1 MRQRLAEAQ
10 LAVILLTR
18 VPFGR
23 LRDPV
28 PPLGA
33 AAWAFPLAGLLVGLI
48 ACAVMAAALALG
60 LSAPVAGGLAL
71 GAQVMATGALHE
83 DGLADI
89 CDGFWGGASRE
100 RRLEIMRDSRI
111 GSYGTVGLI
120 LTLGLRW
127 LGLAAIAEAQA
138 LAAVIAV
145 AVASRV
151 APVAL
156 MAGLPPAR
164 VEGLGA
170 QGRAVGTA
178 SVLVAALIG
187 VLPLLLL
194 PQGGAA
200 LVAAALAV
208 AVLALVARRK
218 IGGQTG
224 DVLGAGQ
231 QASEIALL
239 LALGAYA

>member
-28 PPLGA
+28 ASLAA

-48 ACAVMAAALALG
+48 EGAVMTAALELG
-60 LSAPVAGGLAL
+60 QSPMIAGGLAL

-89 CDGFWGGASRE
+89 CDGFWGGTPRD
-100 RRLEIMRDSRI
+100 RRLEIVRDSRI
-111 GSYGTVGLI
+111 GSYGTVGLV

-127 LGLAAIAEAQA
+127 LGLVALAEAQA

-145 AVASRV
+145 AMASRV

-156 MAGLPPAR
+156 MAALPPAR

-170 QGRAVGTA
+170 QGRTVGTA
-178 SVLVAALIG
+178 SVLAAALIG
-187 VLPLLLL
+187 GLPLLLL

-200 LVAAALAV
+200 LVAAALSV

-231 QASEIALL
+231 QAAEIALL
-239 LALGAYA
+239 LALGAGP

>member
-1 MRQRLAEAQ
+1 MRQGLAEAQ
-10 LAVILLTR
+10 LAIILLTR

-28 PPLGA
+28 PPLAA

-48 ACAVMAAALALG
+48 GGGAMGAALALG

-89 CDGFWGGASRE
+89 CDGFWGGTSRE

-111 GSYGTVGLI
+111 GSYGTVGLV
-120 LTLGLRW
+120 LSLGLRW
-127 LGLAAIAEAQA
+127 LGLAALAEAQA
-138 LAAVIAV
+138 LAAVITV
-145 AVASRV
+145 AMASRV

-164 VEGLGA
+164 ADGLGE
-170 QGRAVGTA
+170 QGRAVGMA
-178 SVLVAALIG
+178 SVLAAALIG
-187 VLPLLLL
+187 GPPLLLL
-194 PQGGAA
+194 PQGGGA
-200 LVAAALAV
+200 LIAAALAV

>member
-1 MRQRLAEAQ
+1 MKHRLAEVQ

-33 AAWAFPLAGLLVGLI
+33 AAWAFPLVGLLVGLI
-48 ACAVMAAALALG
+48 AGGVMWAALALG
-60 LSAPVAGGLAL
+60 LSPPVAGGLAL
-71 GAQVMATGALHE
+71 GAQVIATGALHE

-89 CDGFWGGASRE
+89 CDGFWGGTSRE
-100 RRLEIMRDSRI
+100 RRLQIMRDSRI

-127 LGLAAIAEAQA
+127 LGLAALAEAQA
-138 LAAVIAV
+138 AAAVIAV
-145 AVASRV
+145 AMASRA

-156 MAGLPPAR
+156 MAWLPAAR
-164 VEGLGA
+164 AEGLGA
-170 QGRAVGTA
+170 QGRTVGRG
-178 SVLVAALIG
+178 SVLVAA
-187 VLPLLLL
+187 VLGGLPMLLL
-194 PQGGAA
+194 PLGWAA
-200 LVAAALAV
+200 LVVAALVVAALA
-208 AVLALVARRK
+208 LIARRK

-231 QASEIALL
+231 QVTEIGLL
-239 LALGAYA
+239 LTLGAGL

>member
-28 PPLGA
+28 LPLGA

-60 LSAPVAGGLAL
+60 LSALVAGGLAL

-111 GSYGTVGLI
+111 GSYGTLGLI

-187 VLPLLLL
+187 ALPLLLL

-231 QASEIALL
+231 QASEIVLL